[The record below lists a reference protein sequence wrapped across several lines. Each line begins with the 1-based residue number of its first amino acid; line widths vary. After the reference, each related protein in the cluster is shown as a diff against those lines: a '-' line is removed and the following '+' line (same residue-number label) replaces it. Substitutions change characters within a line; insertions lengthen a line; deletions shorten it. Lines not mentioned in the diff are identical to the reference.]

1 MCDSVKD
8 SLLSM
13 HKTWVLIKSTKK
25 KRPWLVEVSLTPP
38 TVTNVLS
45 AVLISTVDRTQLALA
60 IETQR

>member
-13 HKTWVLIKSTKK
+13 RKTWVLIKSTKK

-38 TVTNVLS
+38 TVTNS
-45 AVLISTVDRTQLALA
+45 CAVLISTVDRTQLTLA